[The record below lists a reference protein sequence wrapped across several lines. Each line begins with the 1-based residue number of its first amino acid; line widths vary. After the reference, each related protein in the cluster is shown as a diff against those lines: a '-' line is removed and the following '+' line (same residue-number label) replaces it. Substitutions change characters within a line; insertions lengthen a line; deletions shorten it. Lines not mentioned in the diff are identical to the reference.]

1 MKVFLLADVNSV
13 HVIKWA
19 SSLCDKGVDVSI
31 FSLGNLEVDSYD
43 NYPNIIIYTNNTSVS
58 KVNGAFSKLKYLS
71 VFRRL
76 KKIVK
81 IEKPDIIHAHYA
93 TSYGLL
99 GALLNFKPFV
109 LSIWGSDVYGFPL
122 RSFLHKALLKFNL
135 KNASI
140 VLSTSKAMANEG
152 RKYTDKKMIVTPFGI
167 NTAVFQPN
175 FRDESVYNK
184 SDIVIG
190 TIKTL
195 EYVYGIDRLI
205 YVFKKL
211 INKYPSLPLKLLIV
225 GKGSLKNEL
234 LELVKKNNIG
244 NYVVFTGAISHNL
257 VPIYHQMLD
266 VGVYLSREES
276 FGVAILE
283 TCSVAKPV
291 VVSKVGGLPE
301 VVVDKETGFVV
312 NSDEEAFLAL
322 EKLVLSEE
330 LRTKMGQM
338 GRERVVR
345 EYDWNK
351 NVDQMIDI
359 YKEILSK
366 PA

>member
-19 SSLCDKGVDVSI
+19 TSLSDKGIDVSI

-43 NYPNIIIYTNNTSVS
+43 NYSDITIFTNNTQVS

-81 IEKPDIIHAHYA
+81 EEKPDIVHAHYA

-109 LSIWGSDVYGFPL
+109 LSVWGSDVYGFPL
-122 RSFLHKALLKFNL
+122 KSFLHKALLKFNFKKANL
-135 KNASI
+135 I
-140 VLSTSKAMANEG
+140 LSTSKAMVNES
-152 RKYTDKKMIVTPFGI
+152 RKYTNKKMIVTPFGI
-167 NTAVFQPN
+167 NTAVFKPN
-175 FRDESVYNK
+175 LRNDSVCDK

-205 YVFKKL
+205 SVFKKL
-211 INKYPSLPLKLLIV
+211 IDKYPSLPLKLIIV
-225 GKGSLKNEL
+225 GKGSLMSDL
-234 LELVKKNNIG
+234 LELVKKNNIE
-244 NYVVFTGAISHNL
+244 NHVVFTGAISHNL
-257 VPIYHQMLD
+257 IPIYHQMLD

-276 FGVAILE
+276 FGVAVLE
-283 TCSVAKPV
+283 TCSVAKSV
-291 VVSKVGGLPE
+291 VVSNVGGLPE
-301 VVVDKETGFVV
+301 IVADKKTGFVV
-312 NSDEEAFLAL
+312 NSDDEAFLAL
-322 EKLVLSEE
+322 EKLVLSEG
-330 LRTKMGQM
+330 LRIKMGQM
-338 GRERVVR
+338 GRERVVK

-351 NVDQMIDI
+351 NVNQMIGI
-359 YKEILSK
+359 YKEIVS
-366 PA
+366 